1 MKRILLLGSGELG
14 KEFVIAAQRLGY
26 YVIAVDRYKNAPA
39 MQVAHES
46 AVIDMQNAKALKR
59 VVAKYYPDVIV
70 PEVEAI
76 HTETLLD
83 FEKSKIQVAPSAK
96 AAHLTMNRDAIRD
109 LAAQK
114 LNLRTARYAYAE
126 SYEELESAMDE
137 IGYPCVIKP
146 VMSSSGKGQS
156 KVDNKKALKKA
167 WEFAKKGR
175 GHRVKVI
182 VEEFINFTSEITLMT
197 VKQKRGETLF
207 CAPIGHVQ
215 ESGDYRESW
224 QPAAVSKGHLKIAQ
238 DMAKKVTDALGG
250 AGIFGVEFFL
260 TKNEVIFSEL
270 SPRPH
275 DTGMVTLLSQNYN
288 EFELHLRAIM
298 GLPIRSIDLLGASA
312 SAVVL
317 AKKEGTCEEIK
328 GVEKALGIEG
338 VDVRLFGKEQAY
350 KGRRMAVTLA
360 RAKTVKMARARAL
373 GASKLMKVKM
383 KS

>member
-1 MKRILLLGSGELG
+1 VKRILLLGSGELG

>member
-1 MKRILLLGSGELG
+1 VKRILLLGSGELG

-224 QPAAVSKGHLKIAQ
+224 QPAAVSKGHLKMAQ

-298 GLPIRSIDLLGASA
+298 GLPIRSIELLGASA

-338 VDVRLFGKEQAY
+338 VDVRVFGKEQAY